1 MGNRYNTGIDIL
13 DETIDGLIAL
23 SGGSPHSDLIKEIVV
38 TAIKLVQ
45 DGAGR
50 GDLKIINSA
59 LKELRYAFKIFR
71 PYATQQKVT
80 MFGSART
87 KEGDPAYIAA
97 REFARKI
104 AERDWMVITGAG
116 PGIMQAGIEG
126 AGKEHAFG
134 VSIRLPFEASAIEF
148 FEDDPKLINFKY
160 FFTRKLCFAKEAE
173 AIVLLPGGFGTL
185 DEAYETLTLVQ
196 TGKSPIIPFVMLDT
210 PGSEYWGPWQQFI
223 DEVLIPKGLIT
234 AEDKHLYLHTDNVDA
249 AVEEVVGFY
258 RNYHSMRYVRDLAV
272 IRVKH
277 PISAAMVK
285 HANEQFADILED
297 GEWVAGGPMPEEANE
312 EGIADLPRLI
322 GKFDR
327 RQYSRFR
334 LLINLI
340 NRHTPA

>member
-1 MGNRYNTGIDIL
+1 
-13 DETIDGLIAL
+13 
-23 SGGSPHSDLIKEIVV
+23 
-38 TAIKLVQ
+38 
-45 DGAGR
+45 
-50 GDLKIINSA
+50 
-59 LKELRYAFKIFR
+59 
-71 PYATQQKVT
+71 

-97 REFARKI
+97 REFAAAI
-104 AERDWMVITGAG
+104 AKRDWMVITGAG

-126 AGKEHAFG
+126 AGLEKSFG
-134 VSIRLPFEASAIEF
+134 VSIRLPFEASAHEF

-223 DEVLIPKGLIT
+223 DDVLIPKGLIS
-234 AEDKHLYLHTDNVDA
+234 AEDKHLYYHTDSVEDA
-249 AVEEVVGFY
+249 VNEVTGFY

-272 IRVKH
+272 IRCKH
-277 PISAAMVK
+277 PVTDALVE
-285 HANEQFADILED
+285 HANQHFSDILE
-297 GEWVAGGPMPEEANE
+297 GGAWEASKPMPEEANE
-312 EGIADLPRLI
+312 EALISLPRII

-327 RQYSRFR
+327 RQYARMR
-334 LLINLI
+334 MLINLI
-340 NRHTPA
+340 NQHAPADA